1 MTLENKKLLTYTLI
15 AFVFAFALR
24 LIWVAQFS
32 DNKDFYWNDQ
42 LMINTNDGYWFAE
55 GARDILAGSHQDND
69 LSPVTHPLSRLTAFL
84 ATILPFSFETI
95 ILYMSAFFGSLLV
108 VPIMLLAKS
117 IKELDAGFIG
127 ALLGSIAWSYYN
139 RTMTGYYDTDML
151 NIVLPTFILY
161 SMVQAIQLQ
170 KNRYL
175 ILIPFFIMAYQIWYH
190 GSYSLNFAFV
200 AIMVLY
206 TLIFERKN
214 VFFYKT
220 ILFMSIAMIS
230 TYILLKTIIVLALF
244 YYFHTNKKD
253 NLKLIWALIAA
264 TIVFILISGGLNPIF
279 IQLKSYIFR
288 DVSSNE
294 QSLHFYNVA
303 QTVREAGKI
312 PFETFANRISGSR
325 LVFIASFVAYIML
338 LFRFRIMILSL
349 PMVALGFLAYV
360 GGLRFTVY
368 AVPIMAL
375 ALGYLIVMT
384 SRNIKKP
391 KFKYLFVALAMFFI
405 LFPNIA
411 HIIGYKVPVVF
422 DAKEVKMLSD
432 MKKYTSRDDYV
443 MTWWDYG
450 YPIRYYADVK
460 TFVDGGKHSGDVNYP
475 VSLALTK
482 PQELSANIA
491 RATMEYT
498 ESAFKKNREGS
509 YIKMMMDDYNISSAG
524 ELIDKMSASALELP
538 EKTADIYYY
547 LPMRMLS
554 IYQTVELFS
563 NIDIDTG
570 KMGKSP
576 FFYQTTHIKDM
587 GSQIDLGRG
596 IFLDKAKGAINLQ
609 GRYIPLAMFIT
620 TKYNQFQ
627 KLEVNQQVI
636 NVSGNLIAIF
646 MRDYGRF
653 LILDSNSFEST
664 YIQLFVLEHYDK
676 NLFEPIEINP
686 MVKIFKL
693 KI

>member
-42 LMINTNDGYWFAE
+42 IMINTNDGYWFAE
-55 GARDILAGSHQDND
+55 GARDILAGTHQDND
-69 LSPVTHPLSRLTAFL
+69 LSPITHPMAKLTALL

-108 VPIMLLAKS
+108 IPIMLLGKS

-161 SMVQAIQLQ
+161 SMVQAIQVQ

-206 TLIFERKN
+206 TLVFERKN

-220 ILFMSIAMIS
+220 ILFMSVAMIS
-230 TYILLKTIIVLALF
+230 TYLLLKVLIVLALF
-244 YYFHTNKKD
+244 YYFHTNKKV
-253 NLKLIWALIAA
+253 NLKFIWALIAA
-264 TIVFILISGGLNPIF
+264 TIIFILISGGLNPILV
-279 IQLKSYIFR
+279 QLKSYIFR

-325 LVFIASFVAYIML
+325 LMFIASFGAYIML
-338 LFRFRIMILSL
+338 LFRFRIMLLSL

-375 ALGYLIVMT
+375 ALGYLVVMT
-384 SRNIKKP
+384 SRNIKNTKL
-391 KFKYLFVALAMFFI
+391 KYLFVAFAMLFI

-411 HIIGYKVPVVF
+411 HIIAYKVPVVF
-422 DAKEVKMLSD
+422 DAKEVKILSD
-432 MKKYTSRDDYV
+432 MQKYTSKDDYV

-460 TFVDGGKHSGDVNYP
+460 TFVDGGKHAGDVNYP

-491 RATMEYT
+491 RATMEYD
-498 ESAFKKNREGS
+498 ESAFKEKRAGS
-509 YIKMMMDDYNISSAG
+509 YIKMMMKDYNVFSGG
-524 ELIDKMSASALELP
+524 ELIDLMSASALKLP
-538 EKTADIYYY
+538 KKTADIYYY

-587 GSQIDLGRG
+587 GSKIDLGRG
-596 IFLDKAKGAINLQ
+596 IYLDKAKGSVNIQ
-609 GRYIPLAMFIT
+609 GKEIPLAMFIT

-627 KLEVNQQVI
+627 KLDVNKQVI

-664 YIQLFVLEHYDK
+664 YIQLFVLENYDK
-676 NLFEPIEINP
+676 NLFEPVEINP
-686 MVKIFKL
+686 MVKIYKL